1 MAGPAKRRLVTEKRG
16 FRVKPI
22 KHPRYQ
28 YVVYRIEEGR
38 RVEQSYFQSERAANS
53 HAYAENVRLKNE
65 GLEGQVLGPELRGQA
80 IEAARRLSRYGKSLR
95 DAVDFYED
103 HLKSEASLRQI
114 KLESFVKDFLRAKE
128 EGKTGKIR
136 RKAKPRYLGTLRY
149 RLKLLCDYLPEYSL
163 KDLEPEHLTDFLES
177 RQISGRT
184 WNNYRRDFHVTFA
197 WAVDQRHLLTNPA
210 AFVPELE
217 EDPINAQVLSPE
229 EFSRLIKSAEEAL
242 QPVLALQGLAG
253 LRRTEVEQV
262 EWDDVKFDT
271 ERIVPTK
278 TKSGKW
284 RYIKMR
290 PNLRAWLETVPKDQR
305 SGRVCIVPY
314 REALDRARLD
324 AELLEWPH
332 NCLRHSFS
340 SYSLVA
346 EENEARLQMELG
358 HSSPRLL
365 VEHYR
370 AIVTPAHAEAWWKI
384 APV

>member
-1 MAGPAKRRLVTEKRG
+1 MVGPAKRRLVTEKRG
-16 FRVKPI
+16 FRVRPI

-38 RVEQSYFQSERAANS
+38 RVEQSYFRSERAANS
-53 HAYAENVRLKNE
+53 HAHAENIRLKNE
-65 GLEGQVLGPELRGQA
+65 GLEGQLLGPELRGQA

-95 DAVDFYED
+95 DAVDFYEI
-103 HLKSEASLRQI
+103 HLKSQASLRQI

-128 EGKTGKIR
+128 EGKIGKKR

-149 RLKLLCDYLPEYSL
+149 RLELLCDYLPEYSL

-197 WAVDQRHLLTNPA
+197 WAVDQKHLLTNPA
-210 AFVPELE
+210 AAVPEAE

-229 EFSRLIKSAEEAL
+229 EFSRLITSAEEAL
-242 QPVLALQGLAG
+242 RPVLALQGLAG
-253 LRRTEVEQV
+253 LRRSEVEQI
-262 EWDDVKFDT
+262 EWAEIKFDT

-284 RYIKMR
+284 RYIIMR
-290 PNLRAWLETVPKDQR
+290 PNLKSWLQQVPNYQR
-305 SGRVCIVPY
+305 SGRICTVRY
-314 REALDRARLD
+314 REALDRARLS
-324 AELLEWPH
+324 AELLQWPH

-346 EENEARLQMELG
+346 EERSTTADG
-358 HSSPRLL
+358 IGTFIPRS
-365 VEHYR
+365 
-370 AIVTPAHAEAWWKI
+370 TG
-384 APV
+384 